1 MMNDIERSKKIP
13 IHNDVSGF
21 FEIYLE
27 NYYLVTTNLVT
38 SVWLPETILTM

>member
-21 FEIYLE
+21 FEI
-27 NYYLVTTNLVT
+27 
-38 SVWLPETILTM
+38 